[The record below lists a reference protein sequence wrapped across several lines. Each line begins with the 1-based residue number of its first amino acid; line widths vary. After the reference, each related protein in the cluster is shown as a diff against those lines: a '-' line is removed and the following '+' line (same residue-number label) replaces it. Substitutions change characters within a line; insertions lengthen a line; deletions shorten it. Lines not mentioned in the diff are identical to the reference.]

1 MQNLR
6 HWRKK
11 LQFCMRKMKQRDDKN
26 ANTLAVGEKV
36 NAPVCGA
43 GRGIHGEMGRDS
55 MMNRSYLSDLFCV
68 RIMRIR

>member
-6 HWRKK
+6 RWRKK

-55 MMNRSYLSDLFCV
+55 MMNRSYLFCV